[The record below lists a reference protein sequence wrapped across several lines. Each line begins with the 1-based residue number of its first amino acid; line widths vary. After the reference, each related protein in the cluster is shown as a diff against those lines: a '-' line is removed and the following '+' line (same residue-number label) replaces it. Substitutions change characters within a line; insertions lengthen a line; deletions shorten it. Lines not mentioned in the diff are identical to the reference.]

1 MARKNGNGEGSRP
14 RQRADG
20 RWEARYWVGGKRY
33 SVYGGTRKEAADRLA
48 RAKANSEEPR
58 PRSAATNN
66 ITVRAFFAQYDDAVR
81 DTMKRR
87 SLETYRDIARL
98 HLLPAFGAKKL
109 KDLTREHVQRMYSQ
123 KRDAGLSAA
132 RVRRIH
138 GVLSSALN
146 HALRWRLVDH
156 NVCKEVSPPRV
167 PTPVIRPFNAEEAK
181 RFLAVP
187 RVDRFHA
194 LYVLGLTTGA
204 RIGELGGLSWSD
216 LDLDQRVMRVQRAL
230 ITGRGGQT
238 FESPKTPN
246 SRRCIGL
253 SRRAIVA
260 LERHRDRQ
268 RAEGFPGDGASLVFT
283 NTLGGPINPSH
294 LLCRSFKPLLEKAG
308 LPRTTFHAATRH
320 TFCCLSLQQGINART
335 ISLAM
340 GHSSVAFT
348 LSKYASYIPNY
359 CDTAVGLDEALG

>member
-1 MARKNGNGEGSRP
+1 
-14 RQRADG
+14 
-20 RWEARYWVGGKRY
+20 VGGKRR
-33 SVYGGTRKEAADRLA
+33 SVYGSTRKEAADKL
-48 RAKANSEEPR
+48 AKAIANNEKPHATF
-58 PRSAATNN
+58 AATN
-66 ITVRAFFAQYDDAVR
+66 ITVREFFAQYDDAVR

-98 HLLPAFGAKKL
+98 HLFPAFGNKKL

-146 HALRWRLVDH
+146 HAVWWRLIDH
-156 NVCKEVSPPRV
+156 NVCREVNPPRV
-167 PTPVIRPFNAEEAK
+167 PAPEIRPLNAEEAK
-181 RFLAVP
+181 RLLTAAQG
-187 RVDRFHA
+187 DRYHA

-204 RIGELGGLSWSD
+204 RIGELGGIFWSD
-216 LDLDQRVMRVQRAL
+216 LDLDRRIMRIQRAL

-238 FESPKTPN
+238 FEPPKTPN
-246 SRRCIGL
+246 SRRSIGL
-253 SRRAIVA
+253 SQLAIDA
-260 LERHRDRQ
+260 LERHREYQ
-268 RAEGFPGDGASLVFT
+268 KTEGFLVEGESLLFK
-283 NTLGGPINPSH
+283 NTVGSPINPSH
-294 LLCRSFKPLLEKAG
+294 LLCRSFKPLLKRAG

-320 TFCCLSLQQGINART
+320 TFCCLALQQGINART

-359 CDTAVGLDEALG
+359 GDTAAGLDEALGQAQARKELF